1 VRVLCAAAAL
11 LLAQPALAALD
22 VAQYRERLAQIEQ
35 LLDQGERAAAARV
48 ARALLREEVRWQGE
62 ALRADATVLEPI
74 AEGEQEGLRA
84 PLRALI
90 EALPQKAAEERAPAV
105 DLRALEALRA
115 RQQEQA
121 PAKGGSLGPELKKL
135 SAAELVMEWLKT
147 SARWIGDR
155 IEELWKWLKKWWPE
169 AKGHGGGKGTAGLN
183 ALVFVLVG
191 AIVATVIALALRAAR
206 DGAPAERQRPSSPAA
221 DADAD
226 PLARSTDEWE
236 QRARALAAEGRARE
250 AIRAWYHALL
260 TSSFR
265 AGLLHHRRGRTN
277 WEYARALAA
286 EVPFRGAFAELTGRF
301 DLEWYGHVESEP
313 QALQAFA
320 AQAQRIL
327 ADLRARAA

>member
-1 VRVLCAAAAL
+1 LCAAAAL

-22 VAQYRERLAQIEQ
+22 VAQYRERLVQIEQ
-35 LLDQGERAAAARV
+35 LLDWRERAEAGKA
-48 ARALLREEVRWQGE
+48 ARALLREEVRWQDE
-62 ALRADATVLEPI
+62 ALRPDETVLGPI
-74 AEGEQEGLRA
+74 AEGEEEGLRA

-90 EALPQKAAEERAPAV
+90 EALPKTAAEERAPDV
-105 DLRALEALRA
+105 DLRVLEALRA
-115 RQQEQA
+115 RQQERA
-121 PAKGGSLGPELKKL
+121 PARGGSLGPELKKL
-135 SAAELVMEWLKT
+135 SAAELMVEWLKT
-147 SARWIGDR
+147 SARWVGDR
-155 IEELWKWLKKWWPE
+155 VEELWRWLKKWWPD
-169 AKGHGGGKGTAGLN
+169 GRRRDRGKGEAGLN

-206 DGAPAERQRPSSPAA
+206 GGAPAERQRAQPSAA

-301 DLEWYGHVESEP
+301 DLEWYGHRESEP

-320 AQAQRIL
+320 AEAQRIL